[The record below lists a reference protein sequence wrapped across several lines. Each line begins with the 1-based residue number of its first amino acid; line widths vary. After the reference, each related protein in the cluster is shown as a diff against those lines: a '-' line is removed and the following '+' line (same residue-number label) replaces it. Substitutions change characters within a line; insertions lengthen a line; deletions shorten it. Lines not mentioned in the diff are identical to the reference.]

1 MSLESM
7 WLLLQIILINLVLSG
22 DNAVVIAL
30 ASRHLPERQ
39 KKKAIW
45 LGTSAA
51 VIMRILL
58 TAGAVYVLDIPYI
71 QALGAMLLL
80 YIAFKLLMDEEEGHQ
95 VREAVTLGAAVWT
108 IMAADFV
115 MSLDNVLAVA
125 AVAEGNIFMLVIGIA
140 MSIPLIIW
148 GSNIIVNLLSKVPA
162 LIYAGAGLLGY
173 TAGEMLLGDEKLS
186 LWFATFH
193 PSIYWVLPTVCV
205 LIVIIGGWIG
215 NRSSAKA

>member
-1 MSLESM
+1 M

-30 ASRHLPERQ
+30 ASRHLPEHQ

-51 VIMRILL
+51 VVMRIVL

-71 QALGAMLLL
+71 QALGALLL
-80 YIAFKLLMDEEEGHQ
+80 FYIAFKLLMDEEDGHQ

-125 AVAEGNIFMLVIGIA
+125 AVAEGNLLMLMIGIA

-148 GSNIIVNLLSKVPA
+148 GSTLIVNLLTKVPA

-173 TAGEMLLGDEKLS
+173 TSGEMLLGDEKLS
-186 LWFATFH
+186 EWFATFH

-205 LIVIIGGWIG
+205 LAVIIGGWLG
-215 NRSSAKA
+215 NRLTAKTK